1 MFAKSRLAS
10 GNYKNAINN
19 VLRQQSSDDMSMAVM
34 NGIKGPAIEAKFQ
47 WVLLIETKYDVEQ
60 EDKDAKGCDSECNW

>member
-10 GNYKNAINN
+10 GNYKNAINDLLSKQLGN
-19 VLRQQSSDDMSMAVM
+19 DMSMAVM
-34 NGIKGPAIEAKFQ
+34 NGIKGPAIEAQFQ

-60 EDKDAKGCDSECNW
+60 EDEDAKGCDSECNW